1 MCISKRHWLFK
12 QKALKQPVVGVL
24 AVLLFISPFIGFT
37 CDAQERSV
45 YTVDSNFH
53 IYLLMGQSNMA
64 GRGKVTEKFK
74 AAPDTNILSLDKHG
88 KWIIAKHPL
97 HFDKAIAGVGP
108 GLKFAEGMLKHAD
121 KEVKIGLVPCAVGGT
136 SINKWKTGAY
146 DHQTHTHPYDDAIVR
161 IKQAMQRGVIK
172 GVIWHQGESDQNNV
186 GNYLPKLEKL
196 IRDIRSLVQNP
207 NLPFVVGELGQ
218 YNDAYRAM
226 NVEIRKVKTQV
237 PITAIVSTKGLRDIG
252 DHTHFDSASATKL
265 GKRYAKAM
273 KTLLKTSSNRTSV
286 N

>member
-1 MCISKRHWLFK
+1 MYISKRHWLFK
-12 QKALKQPVVGVL
+12 QKALKQPVVGLL
-24 AVLLFISPFIGFT
+24 AVLLFISPIIGFT

-64 GRGKVTEKFK
+64 GRGKITEKFK

-186 GNYLPKLEKL
+186 GNYLTKLEKL

>member
-1 MCISKRHWLFK
+1 MYISKRHWLFK